1 MLDAAYSDVEWV
13 DPEVFSHLTRL
24 ETLHLE
30 AGRLTAVDNLSS
42 MTQLRRIYLQQNRL
56 TQVVRLDALYSLVF
70 IDLSC
75 NRIAH
80 VPAFWLDGLRHL
92 QVIVR
97 TAHMRSTQGLCI
109 CRASV
114 RLSVPAWADSSKP
127 AAVGLLL
134 WARRAVDIDR
144 LLRQWRAAGEC
155 GQCHVVSVR
164 M

>member
-1 MLDAAYSDVEWV
+1 MLDAAYSDVEWI

-42 MTQLRRIYLQQNRL
+42 MTQLRRVYLQQNRL

-70 IDLSC
+70 IDLSH

-92 QVIVR
+92 QVQCLEPAARFTKYLTII
-97 TAHMRSTQGLCI
+97 L
-109 CRASV
+109 
-114 RLSVPAWADSSKP
+114 RLSYDNAKVTIDLRRTSN
-127 AAVGLLL
+127 LQNIL
-134 WARRAVDIDR
+134 RRAQGCSCC
-144 LLRQWRAAGEC
+144 LLYTSPSPRD
-155 GQCHVVSVR
+155 
-164 M
+164 